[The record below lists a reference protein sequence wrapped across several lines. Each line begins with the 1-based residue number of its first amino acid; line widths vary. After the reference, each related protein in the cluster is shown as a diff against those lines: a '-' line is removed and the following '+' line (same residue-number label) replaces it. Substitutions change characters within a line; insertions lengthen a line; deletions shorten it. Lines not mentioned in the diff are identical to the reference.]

1 MSCYYICGLQAATAI
16 GLDQQLDPQA
26 VRGQQHAA
34 LDAELVRLCVAR
46 RNPLQAPLS
55 PLGLLNSLNPCLVLG
70 GQPIYDNLN
79 GWDAAY
85 FFSTLLGELD
95 LLPGFMVET
104 LEEGVCQLCGNQS
117 QQVPFPSCFM
127 ILEWPSGCH
136 VLHDLVHLHSKV
148 TLSFQ
153 AYTAAANH
161 SYMLSL
167 TPPGQLGPLDLGQL
181 LGAVRGAPPVPT
193 LTCQHRHC
201 PAYGAR
207 GMPTHLV
214 ATPGRVMVVHLARLQ
229 QTIPGQQLQQWQQQ
243 QQPGQQQRPGQQQA
257 PTVKVLTPVALPPP
271 NHQEYPGLQARVVL
285 AHTPGHW
292 IGFVNVAGIWWRT
305 DGQGVQQEDP
315 WARQCDPAVSP
326 RGYTVDVVFFTQ

>member
-1 MSCYYICGLQAATAI
+1 MHDIHPT
-16 GLDQQLDPQA
+16 
-26 VRGQQHAA
+26 GQ
-34 LDAELVRLCVAR
+34 
-46 RNPLQAPLS
+46 
-55 PLGLLNSLNPCLVLG
+55 
-70 GQPIYDNLN
+70 
-79 GWDAAY
+79 
-85 FFSTLLGELD
+85 ST
-95 LLPGFMVET
+95 
-104 LEEGVCQLCGNQS
+104 
-117 QQVPFPSCFM
+117 
-127 ILEWPSGCH
+127 
-136 VLHDLVHLHSKV
+136 V
-148 TLSFQ
+148 TYSFQ

-167 TPPGQLGPLDLGQL
+167 APPGQLGPLDLGQL

-229 QTIPGQQLQQWQQQ
+229 QSIPGQQLQQWQQ

-257 PTVKVLTPVALPPP
+257 PTVKLLTPVALPPP

-292 IGFVNVAGIWWRT
+292 VAFVNVAG
-305 DGQGVQQEDP
+305 
-315 WARQCDPAVSP
+315 AVK
-326 RGYTVDVVFFTQ
+326 